1 MPSGS
6 SSRQPARR
14 KLVICLSGLSGTGKS
29 TVGRELAKR
38 YGLRY
43 VSGGEALRRKARE
56 LGYAAEGP
64 GWWERKEGHDFIA
77 ERLRNPSFD
86 REVDAWLIQRAR
98 EGGVVIDS
106 WTIAWLLE
114 PGIGIRICLYGS
126 PEVRAARVAR
136 RDGLSLEEALEA
148 IRIKE
153 ERTRE
158 LYKRLYGF
166 DLMDLSAYD
175 LVIDTDN
182 LTPEEVVAAICAV
195 VEALRAL
202 GALD

>member
-6 SSRQPARR
+6 SSHRPARR

-29 TVGRELAKR
+29 TVGRELARR

-43 VSGGEALRRKARE
+43 VSGGEALRKKARE
-56 LGYAAEGP
+56 LGYTAEGP
-64 GWWERKEGHDFIA
+64 GWWKGEEGRDFLA
-77 ERLRNPSFD
+77 ERLRNPDFD
-86 REVDAWLIQRAR
+86 REVDAWLIQQAR

-114 PGIGIRICLYGS
+114 PGIGLRVCLYGS

-136 RDGLSLEEALEA
+136 RDSMSLEEALSA
-148 IRIKE
+148 IRAKE

-158 LYKRLYGF
+158 IYKRLYGF
-166 DLMDLSAYD
+166 DLLDLSAYD

-195 VEALRAL
+195 VESLGAR